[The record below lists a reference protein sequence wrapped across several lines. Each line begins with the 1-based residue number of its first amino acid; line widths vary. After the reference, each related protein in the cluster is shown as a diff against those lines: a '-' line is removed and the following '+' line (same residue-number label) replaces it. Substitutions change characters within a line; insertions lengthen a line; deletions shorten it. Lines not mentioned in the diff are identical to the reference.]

1 MKPSVA
7 ARLASLFA
15 LILLSFGAFA
25 ACPVGKQGGGTWC
38 EKGWEWKCEKC
49 GSEYCPIMTGRKC
62 FRDDAGLPPMK
73 LGRLLDE
80 TADLSLAVLRQRQ
93 FADTRSASPR

>member
-1 MKPSVA
+1 MNAGISSFS
-7 ARLASLFA
+7 LLISLFLVA
-15 LILLSFGAFA
+15 LDVSA

-62 FRDDAGLPPMK
+62 VRDDAEQTKVNL
-73 LGRLLDE
+73 RRFLDE
-80 TADLSLAVLRQRQ
+80 SAEISLLSPTQRQRS
-93 FADTRSASPR
+93 REESPSK